1 MAPCTIGNVQWKAM
15 KNQSS
20 EGSGNEEALL
30 MGMSFFGGGEKNALQ
45 SDGGWRHN
53 LVNIPKT
60 TDLYTLKW

>member
-1 MAPCTIGNVQWKAM
+1 M

-45 SDGGWRHN
+45 SDGGWRQN

>member
-1 MAPCTIGNVQWKAM
+1 M

-30 MGMSFFGGGEKNALQ
+30 MGMRFVRGGEKNALPN
-45 SDGGWRHN
+45 DGGWRQN